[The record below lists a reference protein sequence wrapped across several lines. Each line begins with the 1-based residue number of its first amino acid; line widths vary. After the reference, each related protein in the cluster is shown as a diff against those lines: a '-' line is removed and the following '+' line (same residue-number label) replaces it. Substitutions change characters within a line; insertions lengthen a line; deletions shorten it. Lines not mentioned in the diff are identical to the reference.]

1 MKNIISINYIPY
13 VIRLKINH
21 IIDILVVQKTP
32 CMGILIFYATI
43 SIFFS
48 FLCSILE
55 AVLLSINPTFINLKK
70 KEEKPYAITLEELKK
85 DVDKPLIAILTLNTI
100 AHTVG
105 AILVGVQAKVAY
117 VEIYGDTTRSVFG
130 FTITEDAMVGIVSTV
145 MTILILVASEIIPK
159 TIGATYWRQL
169 ANFTAKTLKAMVLAL
184 KYTGLLWVLQLFTKL
199 VGGKGHH
206 GSALSREDFTAMAD
220 IAHEDG
226 VFEKSESTIIKN
238 LLRFDEVLAKDIM
251 TPRAV
256 LKMTSE
262 NLSIQEFFTDNPKM
276 QFSRIP
282 VYSENV
288 DHITGFVLKDHILE
302 EIINNNGDVA
312 LSEIR
317 RDLLVTRRNTPIP
330 RLFDILIRKREHIA
344 LVVDEYG
351 SVSGL
356 VTMEDIIETLLGQ
369 EIMDESD
376 NVADLQELARKNW
389 EQRAKQSGVINENNS
404 ESTEKKA

>member
-1 MKNIISINYIPY
+1 
-13 VIRLKINH
+13 
-21 IIDILVVQKTP
+21 
-32 CMGILIFYATI
+32 MGLLIFYALI
-43 SIFFS
+43 SIFIS

-55 AVLLSINPTFINLKK
+55 AVLLSISPTFVNVKK
-70 KEEKPYAITLEELKK
+70 KEGKTYAVTLEELKQ

-117 VEIYGDTTRSVFG
+117 AEMYGSSTRSIFG
-130 FTITEDAMVGIVSTV
+130 VTFTEDLMVGAVSTI

-159 TIGATYWRQL
+159 TIGATYWKQL
-169 ANFTAKTLKAMVLAL
+169 ANFTAKALNIMVVAL
-184 KYTGLLWVLQLFTKL
+184 KYTGLLWLLQLFTKL

-206 GSALSREDFTAMAD
+206 GSVLSREDFTAMTDMAR
-220 IAHEDG
+220 EEG

-238 LLRFDEVLAKDIM
+238 LLRFDQVLVKDVM

-256 LKMTSE
+256 MKIASE
-262 NLSIQEFFTDNPKM
+262 NKTIAEFFEDNPKM
-276 QFSRIP
+276 RFSRIP
-282 VYSENV
+282 VYGEKM
-288 DHITGFVLKDHILE
+288 DHIDGFVLKDTILE
-302 EIINNNGDVA
+302 EMVNENGNTP
-312 LSEIR
+312 LSEIKR
-317 RDLLVTRRNTPIP
+317 EILITERNTPIP
-330 RLFDILIRKREHIA
+330 RLFDTFIAKREHIA

-356 VTMEDIIETLLGQ
+356 VTMEDVIETLLGL

-389 EQRAKQSGVINENNS
+389 NTRAKRSGILD
-404 ESTEKKA
+404 K